1 MMELAVPF
9 PRAAAVNRTSI
20 LALLDEPN
28 ALPPVPPVA
37 QQVVRLSE
45 DDHTHASALAR
56 VISNDPALAG
66 RLLRVANSAFF
77 GFSRKV
83 ETVTLAVTLL
93 GFRAVRNM
101 VLALSLKSMFRSF
114 GILERRLWAQSVCM
128 GIGSSAVARRTR
140 AASPE
145 EAFVAGLLADAG
157 QAVLL
162 ELLRGDYQGL
172 LLTAYRED
180 GDILELERERFGV
193 GHDEIGAAL
202 ARRWNL
208 PEILEHTIRHHHG
221 GSSAEIDPRG
231 SGMAHAVQ
239 AAVLLAR
246 CVGAGRPAPVA
257 CDPDEI
263 AARMGALG
271 LDASAFDLLADDV
284 RVRLQEEGAAFG

>member
-1 MMELAVPF
+1 MELAASPQ
-9 PRAAAVNRTSI
+9 RACAVNRTSI

-45 DDHTHASALAR
+45 DDNTHASALAR
-56 VISNDPALAG
+56 VISNDPALAA

-128 GIGSSAVARRTR
+128 GIGSSAAARRTHV
-140 AASPE
+140 ASPE
-145 EAFVAGLLADAG
+145 EAFVAGLLADSG

-162 ELLRGDYQGL
+162 ELLRGDYQGM

-180 GDILELERERFGV
+180 IDILELERERFGV

-208 PEILEHTIRHHHG
+208 PESLEHTIRHHHG
-221 GSSAEIDPRG
+221 GAAAELDPHA
-231 SGMAHAVQ
+231 SGMAHVVQ

-246 CVGAGRPAPVA
+246 AIGAGRPAPAA
-257 CDPDEI
+257 CHPDDV

-271 LDASAFDLLADDV
+271 LDTFAFELLTEEVRARLLEEGSAF
-284 RVRLQEEGAAFG
+284 G

>member
-1 MMELAVPF
+1 MELAASPQ
-9 PRAAAVNRTSI
+9 RACAVNRTSI

-45 DDHTHASALAR
+45 DDNTHASALAR
-56 VISNDPALAG
+56 VISNDPALAA

-101 VLALSLKSMFRSF
+101 VLALSLKSMFRTF

-128 GIGSSAVARRTR
+128 GIGSSAVARRTHV
-140 AASPE
+140 ASPE
-145 EAFVAGLLADAG
+145 EAFVAGLLADSG

-162 ELLRGDYQGL
+162 ELLRGDYQGM

-180 GDILELERERFGV
+180 IDILEIEREHFGV

-208 PEILEHTIRHHHG
+208 PESLEHTIRHHHG
-221 GSSAEIDPRG
+221 AASAELDPRA
-231 SGMAHAVQ
+231 SGMAHVVQ

-246 CVGAGRPAPVA
+246 AIGAGRPAPAV
-257 CDPDEI
+257 CHPDEV

-271 LDASAFDLLADDV
+271 LDAFSFELLTEEV
-284 RVRLQEEGAAFG
+284 RSRLQEEGSAFG